1 MSFVEQRYTQNG
13 HKGTFD
19 DVVGD
24 GTLWLVLVA
33 TLGGAN
39 WHGVGTEIDKAV
51 ALREVFAAPQLLA
64 SAKPDRITG
73 LLGKMR
79 IEDARSYV
87 AHVAPTV
94 NRLLCE
100 VEGALKPVWESEM
113 RDQGERGIIHKRGD
127 LLWRENVGWAVC
139 LAEARARAGHSVK
152 VRLRGVEKDVM
163 AGYYVNVSEVCLQNP
178 ALDHQIEELRQAVT
192 AKTPYAKSSPDPT

>member
-1 MSFVEQRYTQNG
+1 M
-13 HKGTFD
+13 
-19 DVVGD
+19 GD

-64 SAKPDRITG
+64 SAKPDRIAG
-73 LLGKMR
+73 LLGKIR

-94 NRLLCE
+94 SRLLCE
-100 VEGALKPVWESEM
+100 IERTLLPVWESEM
-113 RDQGERGIIHKRGD
+113 RGQGERGITHKLGD
-127 LLWRENVGWAVC
+127 LLWREKVGWAVC
-139 LAEARARAGHSVK
+139 LAETQARAGQSIN
-152 VRLRGVEKDVM
+152 VRLRGVEKNVM
-163 AGYYVNVSEVCLQNP
+163 PGYYVNVPEVCHRYP
-178 ALDHQIEELRQAVT
+178 ALGRLIEELRQAVT
-192 AKTPYAKSSPDPT
+192 GTLAFDDSEQ